1 MTCTCYD
8 KLYFDGMAQPIIGS
22 FTLKIGDILTA
33 TRKKDADTIE
43 DLKNL
48 NEMLNEALELK
59 KGEHANLTI
68 LKILNKLKGLDESK
82 SQAAISQSG
91 GP

>member
-1 MTCTCYD
+1 MTCTAYD

-48 NEMLNEALELK
+48 NEML
-59 KGEHANLTI
+59 
-68 LKILNKLKGLDESK
+68 
-82 SQAAISQSG
+82 
-91 GP
+91 